1 MFPQMNLGSIML
13 RAEANQHTDTIIYE
27 KVLENQRQCINLVN
41 ELSSKDSN
49 MKIATTRKHRHAR
62 KWKGASI

>member
-13 RAEANQHTDTIIYE
+13 KAKANQHTDTIIYD
-27 KVLENQRQCINLVN
+27 VLENQRQCVNLVN

-49 MKIATTRKHRHAR
+49 MKITTTRKHRHAR
-62 KWKGASI
+62 KWKGTSI